1 MLRHVFRSSM
11 IAVITVIGIQ
21 LGAVLGGSV
30 IAEQIFGIP
39 GLGLLVFES
48 VVSIDYTVALAAIM
62 VFAFMFTIV
71 NLAVDLTYTFID
83 PRIRY

>member
-1 MLRHVFRSSM
+1 M
-11 IAVITVIGIQ
+11 
-21 LGAVLGGSV
+21 
-30 IAEQIFGIP
+30 
-39 GLGLLVFES
+39 FES

-71 NLAVDLTYTFID
+71 NLVVDVSYTFVD